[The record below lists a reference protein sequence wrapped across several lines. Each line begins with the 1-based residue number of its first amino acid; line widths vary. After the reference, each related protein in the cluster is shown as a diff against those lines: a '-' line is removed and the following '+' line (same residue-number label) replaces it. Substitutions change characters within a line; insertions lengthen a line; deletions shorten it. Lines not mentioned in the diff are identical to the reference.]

1 MEIKMKTIQLPNLN
15 ENADVTQPI
24 VIGTKSYT
32 FNFRWIDTFCV
43 LDILLKDKYLVKG
56 RAMTTG
62 SDLIGRVKDD
72 ELITGSLFLI
82 NKYGHS
88 IDPTQET
95 FSTDYYLVWVE

>member
-1 MEIKMKTIQLPNLN
+1 MNTIQLPNLN

-24 VIGTKSYT
+24 VIGTKAYT
-32 FNFRWIDTFCV
+32 FNFKWVDDFCS
-43 LDILLKDKYLVKG
+43 LDILYKEKYLVKG

-72 ELITGSLFLI
+72 ELITGSLFLV

-88 IDPTQET
+88 LEPTQET

>member
-1 MEIKMKTIQLPNLN
+1 MNTIQLPNLN

-24 VIGTKSYT
+24 VIGTKAYT
-32 FNFRWIDTFCV
+32 FNFKWVDDFCS
-43 LDILLKDKYLVKG
+43 LDILYKEKYLVKG

-72 ELITGSLFLI
+72 ELITGSLFLV

-88 IDPTQET
+88 VEPTQET
-95 FSTDYYLVWVE
+95 FNTDYYLVWVE

>member
-1 MEIKMKTIQLPNLN
+1 MNIIQLPNLN
-15 ENADVTQPI
+15 ENADITQPI

-32 FNFRWIDTFCV
+32 FNFKWVDTFCV
-43 LDILLKDKYLVKG
+43 LDILYKDEYLVKG

-72 ELITGSLFLI
+72 ELITGSLFLV
-82 NKYGHS
+82 NKYGYS
-88 IDPTQET
+88 VEPTQET